1 MDRLAMWPVFGLRV
15 RTPRLELRPVDPD
28 LAFEVAELAAAGV
41 HDPAIMPF
49 AIPWTDAEPPAL
61 QQNVVRYYL
70 ETWAQFRPEQWRL
83 PFAVLDGDRVVGVQ
97 DLGARDFPVL
107 RQFTT
112 GSWVGRSFQGR
123 GIGREMRTAVLHV
136 GFAGLDARR
145 AQSDAFT
152 DNAAS
157 LAVTR
162 ALGYRP
168 NGTAW
173 YLRRG
178 EPAECL
184 SFILDRDGWEAT
196 RRDDI
201 VIEGLDERVRSFMGL

>member
-1 MDRLAMWPVFGLRV
+1 MWPVFGLRV

>member
-1 MDRLAMWPVFGLRV
+1 MDRLAMWPLFGLRV